1 MKKKSYISTK
11 FIILIPVFILGFVSV
26 VSNILAVTNIKRVNA
41 NATQIANG
49 YMSCISEL
57 GDIQKET
64 LLIHRLG
71 LSHIV
76 ATDLNTMI
84 SLVETIR
91 SEQETLETYLDD
103 FQEYVT
109 DDNKAEYDALVSNY
123 EGMKYEL
130 ANLMA
135 YSANNDNEAAY
146 ALANGKIADYSS
158 AMQESIAAIRTNVS
172 ENADVAKEQLAAVY
186 RTSIAASTAS
196 IIISVAA
203 LLATLICVFRLVIIP
218 LLKTQKEITN
228 IIEDIDKREGD
239 LTRRVSVHA
248 NQEVAAVGNG
258 INVFMDKL
266 QDIFKVIVN
275 NSTRMESVVGEVRD
289 SVVTSNGS
297 VSDLSA
303 LTEELSATMEE
314 MSANASLINTNT
326 ESVKQEVDQ
335 IAERT
340 SEINAYTREMKEHA
354 DSMEASARENMEST
368 GAKVNEILNV
378 LNQAIEDSKSV
389 NQVNSLTDDILNI
402 ASQTNLLA
410 LNASIEAAR
419 AGEAGRGF
427 SVVATEISQ
436 LAAASQEAANRI
448 QQINRVV
455 TEAVGNLTEHSNG
468 LVQYM
473 NDSILPEFEAFVDA
487 GSAYR
492 EKATH
497 IETSMGDFTE
507 KTEVLKKTMAEIAD
521 SINTIA
527 HAIEEGVK
535 GVSSAADSTQVLV
548 GDMEDIT
555 RHMDENQHIAA
566 DLKRETEVFKK
577 L

>member
-1 MKKKSYISTK
+1 
-11 FIILIPVFILGFVSV
+11 
-26 VSNILAVTNIKRVNA
+26 
-41 NATQIANG
+41 
-49 YMSCISEL
+49 
-57 GDIQKET
+57 
-64 LLIHRLG
+64 
-71 LSHIV
+71 
-76 ATDLNTMI
+76 
-84 SLVETIR
+84 
-91 SEQETLETYLDD
+91 
-103 FQEYVT
+103 
-109 DDNKAEYDALVSNY
+109 
-123 EGMKYEL
+123 
-130 ANLMA
+130 
-135 YSANNDNEAAY
+135 
-146 ALANGKIADYSS
+146 
-158 AMQESIAAIRTNVS
+158 
-172 ENADVAKEQLAAVY
+172 
-186 RTSIAASTAS
+186 
-196 IIISVAA
+196 
-203 LLATLICVFRLVIIP
+203 
-218 LLKTQKEITN
+218 
-228 IIEDIDKREGD
+228 
-239 LTRRVSVHA
+239 
-248 NQEVAAVGNG
+248 
-258 INVFMDKL
+258 
-266 QDIFKVIVN
+266 
-275 NSTRMESVVGEVRD
+275 
-289 SVVTSNGS
+289 
-297 VSDLSA
+297 
-303 LTEELSATMEE
+303 
-314 MSANASLINTNT
+314 
-326 ESVKQEVDQ
+326 
-335 IAERT
+335 
-340 SEINAYTREMKEHA
+340 
-354 DSMEASARENMEST
+354 MEASAREIMEST
-368 GAKVNEILNV
+368 GAKVNEILTV
-378 LNQAIEDSKSV
+378 VNQAIEDSKSV

>member
-1 MKKKSYISTK
+1 MQE
-11 FIILIPVFILGFVSV
+11 LI
-26 VSNILAVTNIKRVNA
+26 A
-41 NATQIANG
+41 
-49 YMSCISEL
+49 ISEES
-57 GDIQKET
+57 G
-64 LLIHRLG
+64 
-71 LSHIV
+71 V
-76 ATDLNTMI
+76 AIENVRKKTDLTN
-84 SLVETIR
+84 
-91 SEQETLETYLDD
+91 Q
-103 FQEYVT
+103 
-109 DDNKAEYDALVSNY
+109 
-123 EGMKYEL
+123 
-130 ANLMA
+130 
-135 YSANNDNEAAY
+135 SA
-146 ALANGKIADYSS
+146 
-158 AMQESIAAIRTNVS
+158 QQIRTAT
-172 ENADVAKEQLAAVY
+172 EI
-186 RTSIAASTAS
+186 IAG
-196 IIISVAA
+196 IS
-203 LLATLICVFRLVIIP
+203 
-218 LLKTQKEITN
+218 
-228 IIEDIDKREGD
+228 
-239 LTRRVSVHA
+239 
-248 NQEVAAVGNG
+248 
-258 INVFMDKL
+258 
-266 QDIFKVIVN
+266 
-275 NSTRMESVVGEVRD
+275 
-289 SVVTSNGS
+289 
-297 VSDLSA
+297 
-303 LTEELSATMEE
+303 
-314 MSANASLINTNT
+314 
-326 ESVKQEVDQ
+326 
-335 IAERT
+335 
-340 SEINAYTREMKEHA
+340 
-354 DSMEASARENMEST
+354 
-368 GAKVNEILNV
+368 
-378 LNQAIEDSKSV
+378 
-389 NQVNSLTDDILNI
+389 
-402 ASQTNLLA
+402 SQTNLLA

>member
-1 MKKKSYISTK
+1 MEDTKKNEMWGKVMAPLAGFLAIVLVA
-11 FIILIPVFILGFVSV
+11 FLIILKLLESGVIGTVMAMILICV
-26 VSNILAVTNIKRVNA
+26 
-41 NATQIANG
+41 
-49 YMSCISEL
+49 
-57 GDIQKET
+57 
-64 LLIHRLG
+64 
-71 LSHIV
+71 IV
-76 ATDLNTMI
+76 AAVFGGIFMVIKSILDQ
-84 SLVETIR
+84 IR
-91 SEQETLETYLDD
+91 S
-103 FQEYVT
+103 VI
-109 DDNKAEYDALVSNY
+109 
-123 EGMKYEL
+123 
-130 ANLMA
+130 
-135 YSANNDNEAAY
+135 
-146 ALANGKIADYSS
+146 NGK
-158 AMQESIAAIRTNVS
+158 VS
-172 ENADVAKEQLAAVY
+172 ENTKVAEKAKKLADREDGIGEMVRSIETSVSSIELVLGGIRKAVDELEGVSGDFQQIFSEMSESMDQTADAVDTITGNTVSQASETADMKEKVDA
-186 RTSIAASTAS
+186 
-196 IIISVAA
+196 ISVS
-203 LLATLICVFRLVIIP
+203 IDHISS
-218 LLKTQKEITN
+218 N
-228 IIEDIDKREGD
+228 IEDLTKSAQTMREYNRSAEQIMQELIAISEESGVAIENVRKQTD
-239 LTRRVSVHA
+239 LT
-248 NQEVAAVGNG
+248 NQSAQQIRTATEIIAG
-258 INVFMDKL
+258 I
-266 QDIFKVIVN
+266 
-275 NSTRMESVVGEVRD
+275 S
-289 SVVTSNGS
+289 
-297 VSDLSA
+297 
-303 LTEELSATMEE
+303 
-314 MSANASLINTNT
+314 
-326 ESVKQEVDQ
+326 
-335 IAERT
+335 
-340 SEINAYTREMKEHA
+340 
-354 DSMEASARENMEST
+354 
-368 GAKVNEILNV
+368 
-378 LNQAIEDSKSV
+378 
-389 NQVNSLTDDILNI
+389 
-402 ASQTNLLA
+402 SQTNLLA

>member
-49 YMSCISEL
+49 YMNCISEL

-84 SLVETIR
+84 SLVEIIR

-158 AMQESIAAIRTNVS
+158 AMQGSIAAIRTNVS

-186 RTSIAASTAS
+186 RTAIAASTAS

-218 LLKTQKEITN
+218 LLKTQKEITD

-289 SVVTSNGS
+289 SVVTSNSS

-368 GAKVNEILNV
+368 GAKVNEILTV

-473 NDSILPEFEAFVDA
+473 NDSILPEFEAFVDV

>member
-218 LLKTQKEITN
+218 LLKTQREITN

-368 GAKVNEILNV
+368 GAKVNEILTV

-436 LAAASQEAANRI
+436 LAAASQEAANHI